1 MTIILL
7 LFHWFCR
14 YSWLSS
20 KLLLFHLNLLINSSF
35 TGNEHLLKLSGF
47 CLCFSDSLDMISL
60 SINCR
65 IFTLF
70 FFKFCLFLCSNL
82 SKLGLFFS
90 GGHLSPRLITWE
102 GSLSGG
108 CYCSSLVNSLW
119 VNLNYCL
126 SFLGFR
132 LRSLLLL
139 INTFCFLFGHLS
151 LHFSLSFGLCFCIQI
166 NCGSCTSLGGCSFL
180 WLLLSLICL
189 GLCLS
194 LGLSLGLSYSLWVN
208 TSSLCLSDSSSL
220 ICGYFS
226 SGCWGCRYLFS
237 LSSSLSCLPS
247 LLGCDLGFSLSLNFS
262 HLFGWELWGI
272 WCLCIPNLSGGSCW
286 RSFFIID
293 AHERIELY

>member
-20 KLLLFHLNLLINSSF
+20 KLLLFHFNLLINSSF
-35 TGNEHLLKLSGF
+35 TGNKHLLKLSGF

-70 FFKFCLFLCSNL
+70 FFKFCLFLSSNW

-90 GGHLSPRLITWE
+90 GAHLSPRFITWE

-151 LHFSLSFGLCFCIQI
+151 LHFGLSFGLCFCIQI

-194 LGLSLGLSYSLWVN
+194 LGFSLGLSYSLWVN
-208 TSSLCLSDSSSL
+208 TSSLCLSDSGSL
-220 ICGYFS
+220 ICG
-226 SGCWGCRYLFS
+226 
-237 LSSSLSCLPS
+237 
-247 LLGCDLGFSLSLNFS
+247 
-262 HLFGWELWGI
+262 
-272 WCLCIPNLSGGSCW
+272 
-286 RSFFIID
+286 
-293 AHERIELY
+293 

>member
-14 YSWLSS
+14 HSWLSS
-20 KLLLFHLNLLINSSF
+20 KLFLFHLNLLINSSF
-35 TGNEHLLKLSGF
+35 SGNEHLLKLSGF

-60 SINCR
+60 SINCG

-70 FFKFCLFLCSNL
+70 FFKFCLFLSSNL
-82 SKLGLFFS
+82 RKLSLFFS
-90 GGHLSPRLITWE
+90 GVHLSPRFITWE

-132 LRSLLLL
+132 LWSLLLL
-139 INTFCFLFGHLS
+139 INTLCFLFGHLS
-151 LHFSLSFGLCFCIQI
+151 LHFGLSLGLCFCIQI

-189 GLCLS
+189 SLCLS
-194 LGLSLGLSYSLWVN
+194 LGLSLGLSYNLWVN
-208 TSSLCLSDSSSL
+208 ASSLCLSDSSSL
-220 ICGYFS
+220 ISGYFS
-226 SGCWGCRYLFS
+226 SSCRGCGNLFS
-237 LSSSLSCLPS
+237 LGSSLSYLSS
-247 LLGCDLGFSLSLNFS
+247 LLSCDLCFCLCLNFS
-262 HLFGWELWGI
+262 HFLGRKLRCI
-272 WCLCIPNLSGGSCW
+272 WCLSISKLSG
-286 RSFFIID
+286 
-293 AHERIELY
+293 